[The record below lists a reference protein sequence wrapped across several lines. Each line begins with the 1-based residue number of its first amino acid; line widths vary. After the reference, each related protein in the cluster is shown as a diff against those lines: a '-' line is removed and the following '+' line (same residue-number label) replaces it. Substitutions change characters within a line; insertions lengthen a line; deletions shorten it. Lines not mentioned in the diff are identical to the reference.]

1 MEKGLSVLEGREI
14 SIPVDYDMKFFIL
27 KGGKKGEA
35 LTASE
40 IRAAKKV
47 RLGSQ

>member
-35 LTASE
+35 LTA
-40 IRAAKKV
+40 RKV
-47 RLGSQ
+47 RFGRREK

>member
-1 MEKGLSVLEGREI
+1 MAKVEKGLSVLEGREI

-35 LTASE
+35 LTA
-40 IRAAKKV
+40 RKV
-47 RLGSQ
+47 RFGRRKR